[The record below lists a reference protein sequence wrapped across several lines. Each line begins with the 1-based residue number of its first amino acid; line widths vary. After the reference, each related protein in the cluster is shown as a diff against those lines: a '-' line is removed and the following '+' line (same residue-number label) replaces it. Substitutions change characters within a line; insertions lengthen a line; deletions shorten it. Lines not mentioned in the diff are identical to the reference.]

1 MPVNRRS
8 VTMMSAS
15 GTEMNKYSNPVKGD
29 SYYGYTD
36 GIHTMQVTYNQ
47 FVGRIR
53 IQATLAL
60 EPTESDYFDLVVTS
74 SMGTA
79 FNEGGYLQFNA
90 NAPGNVSYYPK
101 AITHIKIVH
110 GPTTGDGATY
120 DNSRAIIILSVKV
133 INSCKY
139 G

>member
-36 GIHTMQVTYNQ
+36 GIHTMQVTYHQ

-90 NAPGNVSYYPK
+90 NDPGNVSEAYTFKGNYTYLRLYMDR
-101 AITHIKIVH
+101 THI
-110 GPTTGDGATY
+110 GDGATY
-120 DNSRAIIILSVKV
+120 DASYGQISQVILS
-133 INSCKY
+133 S
-139 G
+139 